1 MKKFVFKFSVLFLI
15 IFSYF
20 SFSQAGEIPDINDA
34 IIRDN
39 FEAPQISTKEMKK
52 AIKEGTLIIDNRPY
66 FEWAVSHIPGA
77 ITVSPKPGISKAL
90 YTSDKEEIKKLV
102 NNDKNRLIIL
112 YCDGIYCGKTKR
124 VSKELIQDGFK
135 NVYRYQL
142 GIPVWRALG
151 NLTQCEIEGI
161 RYIYEKDRT
170 AYFIDSRNED
180 EFRTKNLKGSKNIP
194 FDKVLEGKDV
204 GEIFKAK
211 EDGRLPVDDRN
222 TRIVVFGNN
231 LQETLK
237 VANALTKEAFHNVCY
252 FAGDIKEILKL
263 NEINDSKKGD

>member
-1 MKKFVFKFSVLFLI
+1 MKKFVFKFSLLFLI

-20 SFSQAGEIPDINDA
+20 SFSQASEIPDINDA

-52 AIKEGTLIIDNRPY
+52 VIKEGALIIDNRPY

-77 ITVSPKPGISKAL
+77 ITVSPKSGISKAL

-151 NLTQCEIEGI
+151 NLTKCEMEGI

-170 AYFIDSRNED
+170 AYLIDSRKED
-180 EFRTKNLKGSKNIP
+180 EFKTKNLKISKNIP
-194 FDKVLEGKDV
+194 HDKVLEGKDV

-222 TRIVVFGNN
+222 TRIVVFGKN

-237 VANALTKEAFHNVCY
+237 VADAIAKEAFHNICF
-252 FAGDIKEILKL
+252 FAGKVEEILNLEAL
-263 NEINDSKKGD
+263 NSSK